1 VPLKIKRKP
10 SKFAII
16 LLLPALISILIMGWG
31 LTCMG
36 YQGLQK
42 SNYNIQ
48 NKLPRKD
55 NVTIMPIVFEEPQE
69 IELLFAAST
78 GNSQ

>member
-16 LLLPALISILIMGWG
+16 LLLPALISIFIMGWG

-36 YQGLQK
+36 YQGHQNSGYK
-42 SNYNIQ
+42 IQ
-48 NKLPRKD
+48 NKRSIKD
-55 NVTIMPIVFEEPQE
+55 NVTIMPIVFKEPQE
-69 IELLFAAST
+69 IEIGVCYLDR
-78 GNSQ
+78 